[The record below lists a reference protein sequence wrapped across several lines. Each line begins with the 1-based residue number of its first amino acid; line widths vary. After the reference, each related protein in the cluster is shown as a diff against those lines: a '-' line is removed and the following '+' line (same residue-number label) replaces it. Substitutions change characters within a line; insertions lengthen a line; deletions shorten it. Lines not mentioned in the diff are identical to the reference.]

1 MRQTETMEQE
11 NNRLLGG
18 TRMVLASASPRRS
31 ELLRQIGFEPEI
43 IPSQVEEIVTSTE
56 PAQVVMEL
64 SAQKAEEVAARIAA
78 EKDPPIVIGSDTVVS
93 IDGKILG
100 KPADR
105 AEAVEMITRLQGRSH
120 HVYTGVTLLQGRRRR
135 TFAVETEV
143 EVYPMTKAEIESY
156 VDSGDSMDK
165 AGAYGIQGR
174 FAAHIRGI
182 RGSYTNVMG
191 LPVGRLYQELRGL
204 LEEGDGGN
212 A

>member
-78 EKDPPIVIGSDTVVS
+78 
-93 IDGKILG
+93 
-100 KPADR
+100 
-105 AEAVEMITRLQGRSH
+105 
-120 HVYTGVTLLQGRRRR
+120 
-135 TFAVETEV
+135 
-143 EVYPMTKAEIESY
+143 
-156 VDSGDSMDK
+156 
-165 AGAYGIQGR
+165 
-174 FAAHIRGI
+174 
-182 RGSYTNVMG
+182 
-191 LPVGRLYQELRGL
+191 
-204 LEEGDGGN
+204 
-212 A
+212 